1 MEESSGIN
9 ALKAIKG
16 AILFV
21 ERQVNTLE
29 ISRNGKRNWRAV
41 RLENW
46 HILE

>member
-9 ALKAIKG
+9 VLKTIKG

-21 ERQVNTLE
+21 KRQVNTLE
-29 ISRNGKRNWRAV
+29 ISRNEERNWRAA

-46 HILE
+46 RTLE